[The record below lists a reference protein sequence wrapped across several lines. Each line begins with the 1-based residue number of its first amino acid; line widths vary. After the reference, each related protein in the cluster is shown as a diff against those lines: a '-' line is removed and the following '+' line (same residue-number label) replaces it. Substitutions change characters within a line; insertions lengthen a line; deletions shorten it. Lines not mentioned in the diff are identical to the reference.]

1 MTTTLRTRESRTA
14 LPGIATRGRGKMIA
28 LAGATVICLYVCY
41 RLALPFLPALV
52 WATALAIVTQPLV
65 RWLGERGL
73 AARLRPAAAV
83 AIVTLLLLVPIAVVS
98 YLVAQEVSQTVAQWQ
113 GDEGARAWQQLLSEH
128 PRAAALWE
136 WLGKNFDLAAE
147 AQRLSVQI
155 GQTATAFVSGS
166 AYVVLQVL
174 LMLFVLYYLYRDQ
187 AEALDGA
194 KRFLPLSSD
203 ETDRLFGRIGDTVHA
218 TIYGTVVVATVQGAL
233 GGLMFWMLGLP
244 AAALWGVAMGLL
256 AVVPYL
262 GAFVVWAPA
271 AVFLA
276 TQGNWGKAL
285 VLTAW
290 GTIVVGLIDNL
301 VYPIL
306 VGNRLRQHTVLA
318 FLAIVGGI
326 ALFGATG
333 IILGP
338 VIVSITQ
345 AVLEIWRR
353 RTEHGAAADGV
364 G

>member
-1 MTTTLRTRESRTA
+1 
-14 LPGIATRGRGKMIA
+14 MIA

-41 RLALPFLPALV
+41 RLALPFVPALV
-52 WATALAIVTQPLV
+52 WATALVIITQPLV
-65 RWLGERGL
+65 RWLSRRGL
-73 AARLRPAAAV
+73 SAKFRPAAAV
-83 AIVTLLLLVPIAVVS
+83 AIVTLLLLVPIAAVS
-98 YLVAQEVSQTVAQWQ
+98 YFVAQEVGQTVAQWQ
-113 GDEGARAWQQLLSEH
+113 GDEGARTWEQLLAEH

-187 AEALDGA
+187 DEALEGA
-194 KRFLPLSSD
+194 KRYLPLSSE

-218 TIYGTVVVATVQGAL
+218 TIYGTVVVAIVQGTL
-233 GGLMFWMLGLP
+233 GGLMFWMLGLS
-244 AAALWGVAMGLL
+244 AAVLWGVVMGLL

-276 TQGNWGKAL
+276 TQGDWGKAL

-301 VYPIL
+301 IYPIL

-333 IILGP
+333 IVLGP
-338 VIVSITQ
+338 VMVSITQ
-345 AVLEIWRR
+345 SVLEIWRR